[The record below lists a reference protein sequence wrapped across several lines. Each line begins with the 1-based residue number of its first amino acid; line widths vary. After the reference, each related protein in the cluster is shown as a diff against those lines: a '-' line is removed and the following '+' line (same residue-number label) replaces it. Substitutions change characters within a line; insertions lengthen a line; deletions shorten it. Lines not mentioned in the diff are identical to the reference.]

1 MCRFQRLFC
10 IENSSSTGL
19 GDVIGIQTSC
29 MSLCWTSGVLFFHGA
44 HVVLSCE
51 KKGGGLSETGPREAF
66 LYVDWRSPCGH
77 FYLFLIFMRYKG
89 LEEYELITGYIDT
102 GLLDCFVAS
111 TSHMCAFSRLGA
123 LWKFKEDDSNEVYI
137 TDQVDR

>member
-10 IENSSSTGL
+10 IANSSLTGL

-51 KKGGGLSETGPREAF
+51 KRGGGLSETGPREAF
-66 LYVDWRSPCGH
+66 LYVDWRSLYGH

-123 LWKFKEDDSNEVYI
+123 FFWY
-137 TDQVDR
+137 VDLRSLCGHF

>member
-1 MCRFQRLFC
+1 MFC
-10 IENSSSTGL
+10 IANFSSTGV

-29 MSLCWTSGVLFFHGA
+29 MSLCWTSGVLFFHGV

-66 LYVDWRSPCGH
+66 LYVDWRSLCGH
-77 FYLFLIFMRYKG
+77 FWLFLIFRRYKG
-89 LEEYELITGYIDT
+89 LEEYALIAGYIDT

-111 TSHMCAFSRLGA
+111 TSHMHVFSRLGTFF
-123 LWKFKEDDSNEVYI
+123 WY
-137 TDQVDR
+137 VDWRSLCGHF